1 MGRYDE
7 QFTTE
12 CLLFDIFGRID
23 LCWCGA
29 LAFGDAASAGT
40 SFDAGSQWRWRLAAR
55 DLAELGEEL
64 LRAAQRRPVR
74 RDWFLYDLPGLRLED
89 FQPDAGA
96 ASHPQVTLRLTRGGV
111 QQLVAKPNPEG
122 AVPVLEDV
130 VLPLR
135 NLSAYLHAMGD
146 RAVPQ
151 LGAQASKMT
160 ARQIDEFLLAF
171 GGRILEAEQEELL
184 PLHRYWRHG

>member
-1 MGRYDE
+1 MRAPRLIRRSP
-7 QFTTE
+7 
-12 CLLFDIFGRID
+12 CVLP
-23 LCWCGA
+23 
-29 LAFGDAASAGT
+29 AAGFSN
-40 SFDAGSQWRWRLAAR
+40 WW
-55 DLAELGEEL
+55 
-64 LRAAQRRPVR
+64 
-74 RDWFLYDLPGLRLED
+74 
-89 FQPDAGA
+89 
-96 ASHPQVTLRLTRGGV
+96 
-111 QQLVAKPNPEG
+111 PNPTQTG

-171 GGRILEAEQEELL
+171 RRAHFGS
-184 PLHRYWRHG
+184 

>member
-1 MGRYDE
+1 M
-7 QFTTE
+7 
-12 CLLFDIFGRID
+12 
-23 LCWCGA
+23 
-29 LAFGDAASAGT
+29 
-40 SFDAGSQWRWRLAAR
+40 
-55 DLAELGEEL
+55 
-64 LRAAQRRPVR
+64 
-74 RDWFLYDLPGLRLED
+74 RLED

-111 QQLVAKPNPEG
+111 QRLVAKPNSEG

-160 ARQIDEFLLAF
+160 VRQIDEFLLAF

>member
-1 MGRYDE
+1 MLQALGHSLMLEANGR
-7 QFTTE
+7 
-12 CLLFDIFGRID
+12 
-23 LCWCGA
+23 
-29 LAFGDAASAGT
+29 GD
-40 SFDAGSQWRWRLAAR
+40 WLRE
-55 DLAELGEEL
+55 DLAQLGQEL

-89 FQPDAGA
+89 FEPDSGA
-96 ASHPQVTLRLTRGGV
+96 ASHPKVIVRLTRGGV

-122 AVPVLEDV
+122 AVPVLENV

-135 NLSAYLHAMGD
+135 NLSAYLHATGD

-160 ARQIDEFLLAF
+160 ARQIDGFYWPSAGAF
-171 GGRILEAEQEELL
+171 WKVIKRRCCRCTAIGDMVRC
-184 PLHRYWRHG
+184 YM